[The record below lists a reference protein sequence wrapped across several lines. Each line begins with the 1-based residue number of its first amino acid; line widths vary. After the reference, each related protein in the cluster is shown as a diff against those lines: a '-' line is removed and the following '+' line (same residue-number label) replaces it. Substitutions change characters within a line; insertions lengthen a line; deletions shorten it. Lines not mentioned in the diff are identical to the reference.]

1 MFTGRTRHHWSC
13 EKISACRVGAVLSRL
28 LSEVGERRKHVGQ
41 LTGRGLMVRFCDT
54 ETAKYIG
61 FPFIN
66 SFDSLFMNPDPLR
79 EHSPPGWSR
88 PGHRPSIAD
97 AGTSARHLA
106 SQPAQGENILAEL
119 SSSLFWLPIPSY
131 PHLKSFC
138 I

>member
-41 LTGRGLMVRFCDT
+41 LTGRGLMVCFCRTET
-54 ETAKYIG
+54 ETAKYIW

-66 SFDSLFMNPDPLR
+66 SFDSLFNIP
-79 EHSPPGWSR
+79 PPGWSR
-88 PGHRPSIAD
+88 PGHRSSITD
-97 AGTSARHLA
+97 AGASARHLA
-106 SQPAQGENILAEL
+106 SQPAQGENILAVL
-119 SSSLFWLPIPSY
+119 SCSLFWLPVPSY